1 MKFTSKPLQCQ
12 AKKCKKEEKIRET
25 WRCSPWTCWWWPS
38 WLACQDERR
47 QHRGERRGGDSSSTQ
62 CVCGRRCCLSLS
74 LSLCLSVSLSL
85 LWFKL
90 IRSFSPPGSFGFGV
104 LIERDEEK
112 AMVWCR
118 FGYATWVLSFVEKN
132 YNKLCFLIWVFWI

>member
-1 MKFTSKPLQCQ
+1 MSDDSI
-12 AKKCKKEEKIRET
+12 EV
-25 WRCSPWTCWWWPS
+25 
-38 WLACQDERR
+38 
-47 QHRGERRGGDSSSTQ
+47 RGEVEIVHLLNAFAAVDVAFL
-62 CVCGRRCCLSLS
+62 CP
-74 LSLCLSVSLSL
+74 LSLCLSLSLSL